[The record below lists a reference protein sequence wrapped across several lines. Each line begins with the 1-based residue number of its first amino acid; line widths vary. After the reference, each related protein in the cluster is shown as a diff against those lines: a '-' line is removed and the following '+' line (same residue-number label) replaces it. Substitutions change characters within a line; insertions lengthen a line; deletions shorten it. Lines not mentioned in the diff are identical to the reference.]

1 MEYKKPR
8 LLSIFAIVHATLLF
22 AAPYPLI
29 AVILQYKSDKYFRF
43 SACGGLILL
52 TILLSLALVHKIR
65 HILPFFAAGIAISA
79 LLGQLA
85 GYISGSACGYW
96 TFVFSMIVFIIRL
109 NSKVRFGRMKR
120 DFMDFHGRHAEFNMH
135 EGDVPDVLTRPRPVH
150 WIWFTALYFYA
161 LYGEYDD
168 CLLYI
173 FMLVF
178 IDIFICLGYCY
189 FNALYRYVG
198 DNKNIAHLPIF
209 AIKKI
214 HRMTGAFAALLLLI
228 FMLPALF
235 YGKEFKFNPS
245 FENNVNFSEDTVIE
259 DQDDAI
265 DFSALLSDEEGFVL
279 PEWVSKVMDFFAVII
294 VVIFSVML
302 LKAIAGWLKKT
313 GLEFQTGDEG
323 DETVFLKSEPQDT
336 VVSLLKKQRGLL
348 LNEEQ
353 KIRRRYRKTIKKATK
368 GKPNNW
374 ATPSELEAQANLTD
388 SDDISALHDAYEK
401 ARYSR

>member
-1 MEYKKPR
+1 M
-8 LLSIFAIVHATLLF
+8 F

-29 AVILQYKSDKYFRF
+29 AAILQYKSDKYLRF

-65 HILPFFAAGIAISA
+65 HFLPFFAAGIAISA

-85 GYISGSACGYW
+85 GYISGSVCGAW
-96 TFVFSMIVFIIRL
+96 TFVFSVTIFVIRL
-109 NSKVRFGRMKR
+109 NSKARFGRMKR

-135 EGDVPDVLTRPRPVH
+135 EGDIPDVLTRPKPVH

-189 FNALYRYVG
+189 FNSLYRYVG
-198 DNKNIAHLPIF
+198 DNKNIAQLPIF
-209 AIKKI
+209 SIKKI
-214 HRMTGAFAALLLLI
+214 HRMTGVFAALLLLI
-228 FMLPALF
+228 FMLPALL

-245 FENNVNFSEDTVIE
+245 FENNVILSEDTVTS
-259 DQDDAI
+259 DQEEAM
-265 DFSALLSDEEGFVL
+265 DFTDLLPEEEGFVL
-279 PEWVSKVMDFFAVII
+279 PEWVSKIMDFFAVII

-313 GLEFQTGDEG
+313 GLEFATEDEG
-323 DETVFLKSEPQDT
+323 DETVFLKSEPADSIA
-336 VVSLLKKQRGLL
+336 SLLKKRRGLL

-353 KIRRRYRKTIKKATK
+353 KTRRRYRKTIKKATK
-368 GKPNNW
+368 GTPNNW
-374 ATPSELEAQANLTD
+374 ATPSELEEQANLTD
-388 SDDISALHDAYEK
+388 NEELRSLHDAYEK
-401 ARYSR
+401 ARYSRL